1 MRLHLHVVL
10 SLCLASSA
18 AFSARGFVKQST
30 TNSASSSSSIQPI
43 FDSKNR
49 KINSALRLTLTTSS
63 SSSTTNVNKSVA
75 TQPENNDNPKSEY
88 DSIICG
94 GGPAGLLSAIM
105 LARTFGKG
113 HKIALCER
121 RPELPPS
128 PTDETAWSDVARFYL
143 LGIGFRGQNALK
155 AYGIFDDFEKVSV
168 AVNGRRDWQPGM
180 TKVEDGNITPANKD
194 IVSRILPRDKL
205 VGVLHEHLV
214 KNYADY
220 NIDLLYGY
228 EVEPISFENDDDDV
242 KVAIVSQCSGDSS
255 ASVSIHPSKTKFL
268 LGADGSAR
276 TIANSMEEADAKR
289 IASINPLFRPFA
301 PKPFKV
307 TRYNDDN
314 PRIFKSVPI
323 TLPKDWPCDLN
334 YSARSVGSRI
344 TLEALPSNDKGD
356 YCALLLMKPG
366 DELAAENCDPKKLRA
381 FFDEE
386 FPQFG
391 ALIDDD
397 VMQQV
402 ATKPSSP
409 LPAFRYVGPRLNVGK
424 RAVVLG
430 DAAHTVKPYFGLG
443 ANSAMEDVQMLG
455 EALKESELGLESN
468 EDIVPSAVEL
478 FSKRRS
484 GDASALVMMSRN
496 MDRPGKLF
504 FVTFLIP
511 IILDGIFHKIA
522 PKLFGPSMFA
532 MFKRQDI
539 NFKQIQKKK
548 RLDRVMQIAVIGTG
562 LTAFG
567 MGLNKAVSMIARRL
581 ETSRPIVGGGMA
593 AMVFLASKLQKLGKA
608 KRQEEA
614 TA

>member
-1 MRLHLHVVL
+1 MGLHSTLL
-10 SLCLASSA
+10 SLLVASSA
-18 AFSARGFVKQST
+18 GFTTRGVVKDHRQLNLKQLTTSAI
-30 TNSASSSSSIQPI
+30 SIP
-43 FDSKNR
+43 FHDSNR
-49 KINSALRLTLTTSS
+49 KVNSALRLTLT
-63 SSSTTNVNKSVA
+63 SSTPSSLIANTSVA
-75 TQPENNDNPKSEY
+75 TQPENDGNPKAEY

-105 LARTFGKG
+105 LARTFGKE
-113 HKIALCER
+113 HKIAVCER
-121 RPELPPS
+121 RADIPPS
-128 PTDETAWSDVARFYL
+128 PTDDTAWNDVARFYL

-155 AYGIFDDFEKVSV
+155 EYGIFDDFEQVSV
-168 AVNGRRDWQPGM
+168 PVNGRRDWQPGM
-180 TKVEDGNITPANKD
+180 TKVEDGNITPAKKD
-194 IVSRILPRDKL
+194 VISRVLPRDKL
-205 VGVLHEHLV
+205 VGVLHHHLV

-220 NIDLLYGY
+220 NIDLLYGF
-228 EVEPISFENDDDDV
+228 EVDPISFENEDDDV
-242 KVAIVSQCSGDSS
+242 KVTISPCDSNDGP
-255 ASVSIHPSKTKFL
+255 SIQSKTAFL

-289 IASINPLFRPFA
+289 IASISPLFRPFA

-314 PRIFKSVPI
+314 PRIYKSVPI

-334 YSARSVGSRI
+334 YSARSIGSRV

-366 DELAAENCDPKKLRA
+366 DELAQEKCDPKKLRA

-391 ALIDDD
+391 ALIDDN
-397 VMQQV
+397 VMEQV
-402 ATKPSSP
+402 ATKPSST
-409 LPAFRYVGPRLNVGK
+409 LPAFRYVGPRLNMG
-424 RAVVLG
+424 RRTVVLG

-455 EALKESELGLESN
+455 EAFKESASTSSD
-468 EDIVPSAVEL
+468 DIVPSAVEQ
-478 FSKRRS
+478 FSKTRS

-511 IILDGIFHKIA
+511 IILDGIFNKIA
-522 PKLFGPSMFA
+522 PKLFGPSMFG
-532 MFKRQDI
+532 MFQRQDI
-539 NFKQIQKKK
+539 NFKQIQRKK
-548 RLDRVMQIAVIGTG
+548 RLDRVMQLVIIGSG
-562 LTAFG
+562 LTASG
-567 MGLNKAVSMIARRL
+567 MGLNQAVSLIARRL
-581 ETSRPIVGGGMA
+581 GKSRPLVGTGMA
-593 AMVFLASKLQKLGKA
+593 AMAFLASKLQKLA
-608 KRQEEA
+608 KSKKQAEA

>member
-1 MRLHLHVVL
+1 MRLQLALL
-10 SLCLASSA
+10 SLFVTSSA
-18 AFSARGFVKQST
+18 GFSARGFVKDHQQLNLKQST
-30 TNSASSSSSIQPI
+30 TSASSSTP
-43 FDSKNR
+43 FHFNR
-49 KINSALRLTLTTSS
+49 KTDSALRLTLTSS
-63 SSSTTNVNKSVA
+63 SSSSSNANSSVA
-75 TQPENNDNPKSEY
+75 TQSESGGSPKSEY

-105 LARTFGKG
+105 LARTFGKE

-121 RPELPPS
+121 RADIPLS
-128 PTDETAWSDVARFYL
+128 PTDETAWNDFARFYL

-155 AYGIFDDFEKVSV
+155 EFGIFDDFEQVSV
-168 AVNGRRDWQPGM
+168 AVNGRRDWQPGK
-180 TKVEDGNITPANKD
+180 TKIEDGNITPANKD
-194 IVSRILPRDKL
+194 VVSRILPRDKL
-205 VGVLHEHLV
+205 VGVLHHHLV

-228 EVEPISFENDDDDV
+228 EVDPTSFENDDDDV
-242 KVAIVSQCSGDSS
+242 KVTISPCGSS
-255 ASVSIHPSKTKFL
+255 DAPSIQSKTAFL

-276 TIANSMEEADAKR
+276 TIANSMEEADANR
-289 IASINPLFRPFA
+289 MASINPLLRPFA

-323 TLPKDWPCDLN
+323 TIPKDWPCDLN
-334 YSARSVGSRI
+334 YSARSTGSRI
-344 TLEALPSNDKGD
+344 TLEALPSTDKGD
-356 YCALLLMKPG
+356 YCALLLMKPE
-366 DELAAENCDPKKLRA
+366 DELAEENCDPKKLRA

-391 ALIDDD
+391 ALIDDN

-402 ATKPSSP
+402 ATKPSSA
-409 LPAFRYVGPRLNVGK
+409 LPAFRYVGPRLNMGRRTVL
-424 RAVVLG
+424 LG

-455 EALKESELGLESN
+455 AALKESASASN
-468 EDIVPSAVEL
+468 EDVVPSAVEL

-504 FVTFLIP
+504 FATFLIP

-522 PKLFGPSMFA
+522 PKIFGPSNFG

-539 NFKQIQKKK
+539 NFKQIQRKK
-548 RLDRVMQIAVIGTG
+548 RLDRVMQLAIIGSA

-567 MGLNKAVSMIARRL
+567 MGLNQAVSLIARRL
-581 ETSRPIVGGGMA
+581 GKSRPVVGAGMA
-593 AMVFLASKLQKLGKA
+593 AVAFLASKLQKLVKS